1 LGQGCSTCGGG
12 FYLPGSN
19 VQDFQ
24 GFPDLAFTT
33 DVAFTT
39 FVDNF
44 VSRASCNA
52 LGGGF
57 FAHGDMTLRIKEA
70 IVADGGPDNCA
81 TFATSPSSVTALGAN
96 LDTDGT
102 CPGFTL
108 QGTNP
113 LLGPLAFN
121 GGPTATHA
129 LLTGSPAI
137 DAGSNCL
144 GIGNP
149 GTLVLVDQRNISR
162 PQGPACDLG
171 AYERFRFFGGGGAT
185 PVPPGLLRD
194 RRATSDRAMCQMLRT
209 FDRGLR
215 AHVRGGVLAP
225 EDAETIREVA
235 ERLREGVECP
245 GVRSPRPGTP
255 EDRE

>member
-1 LGQGCSTCGGG
+1 VVSPVQALGGGIFNLGRLEVERSTLGLNFAFGRGTVRGGGMVNAGDAGIVNTTVSGNFTACLGQGCSTCGGG

-81 TFATSPSSVTALGAN
+81 TFATSPSSVTALGVN

-102 CPGFTL
+102 CPGFT
-108 QGTNP
+108 
-113 LLGPLAFN
+113 
-121 GGPTATHA
+121 
-129 LLTGSPAI
+129 
-137 DAGSNCL
+137 
-144 GIGNP
+144 
-149 GTLVLVDQRNISR
+149 SR
-162 PQGPACDLG
+162 G
-171 AYERFRFFGGGGAT
+171 
-185 PVPPGLLRD
+185 
-194 RRATSDRAMCQMLRT
+194 RT
-209 FDRGLR
+209 RCS
-215 AHVRGGVLAP
+215 A
-225 EDAETIREVA
+225 
-235 ERLREGVECP
+235 RLRSMAARRRLTHC
-245 GVRSPRPGTP
+245 
-255 EDRE
+255 

>member
-1 LGQGCSTCGGG
+1 
-12 FYLPGSN
+12 
-19 VQDFQ
+19 
-24 GFPDLAFTT
+24 
-33 DVAFTT
+33 
-39 FVDNF
+39 
-44 VSRASCNA
+44 
-52 LGGGF
+52 
-57 FAHGDMTLRIKEA
+57 
-70 IVADGGPDNCA
+70 
-81 TFATSPSSVTALGAN
+81 
-96 LDTDGT
+96 
-102 CPGFTL
+102 
-108 QGTNP
+108 
-113 LLGPLAFN
+113 
-121 GGPTATHA
+121 

-225 EDAETIREVA
+225 EDAETICEVA